1 MRVIAVDPATGRAST
16 MYDGRE
22 FRPVKPGEMRAEL
35 RRFKAPVLLCWNA
48 PLTGPRSL
56 AKAGE
61 IKGDFTRRPIETFFS
76 REETGFPTPVG
87 IAVLPYAQR
96 PEWTIS
102 RCVLGLPR
110 VGLWDRTFDCLPF
123 HLLPESKQDH
133 SGPGVSKQ
141 DRRRVVEIHP
151 AVAAW
156 LWCREELSSR
166 KTWRYQGTERDPGL
180 RQEMWEIIVRQ
191 CDDELRRA
199 MPEPQDDDQFDALVG
214 YLLGVRWLR
223 GDEVIL
229 LGDRRS
235 GALLLPRVPGLEAA
249 WARFQAGFQKK

>member
-1 MRVIAVDPATGRAST
+1 MRVIAVDPAPGRAST
-16 MYDGRE
+16 MYDGRN
-22 FRPVKPGEMRAEL
+22 FRPVEPGEMRGEL

-61 IKGDFTRRPIETFFS
+61 IEGDFTRRPIETFFS
-76 REETGFPTPVG
+76 REETGFPTPEG

-96 PEWTIS
+96 PAWTIS

-123 HLLPESKQDH
+123 HLLPESKQDR

-141 DRRRVVEIHP
+141 DRRRIVEIHP

-166 KTWRYQGTERDPGL
+166 KTWRYQGAERDPGL

-191 CDDELRRA
+191 CDAELRRA

-214 YLLGVRWLR
+214 YLLGLKWLR